1 MSMSTGK
8 HDSHCTRVAPDYD
21 RLKYCASHCTRMT
34 PDYEGLNMLA
44 TALEWHM
51 TMKDSNN
58 MYAGHC
64 IRMAPDYDRLR

>member
-1 MSMSTGK
+1 
-8 HDSHCTRVAPDYD
+8 
-21 RLKYCASHCTRMT
+21 MT

-64 IRMAPDYDRLR
+64 IRMAPDYDKTQVIFMHEHIPSYKTQFTNQVTTMSSIMVH